1 MWCAFSLPSLRAG
14 AAVRGTLGCV
24 RASVLS
30 LMDLSWSVTTEDLL
44 LQLHFLALLCLHT
57 YIVWIKKKIKSELI
71 FKIQVPRAHTFWIEK
86 QGDLIWSRPK
96 SPGTPFHLLLLQ
108 NCSYYSSSTLVQCTE
123 SDRDQDIPCVIAQL
137 LAGGGWRKKQL
148 YFMFYLPLCI
158 RFIIL

>member
-1 MWCAFSLPSLRAG
+1 MCLLAPLTKSWRCCPRDSGLCQSLCAEPDGSELIGNHRGLASSASLPCPSMP
-14 AAVRGTLGCV
+14 T
-24 RASVLS
+24 
-30 LMDLSWSVTTEDLL
+30 
-44 LQLHFLALLCLHT
+44 HIHCLN
-57 YIVWIKKKIKSELI
+57 KKKIKSELI